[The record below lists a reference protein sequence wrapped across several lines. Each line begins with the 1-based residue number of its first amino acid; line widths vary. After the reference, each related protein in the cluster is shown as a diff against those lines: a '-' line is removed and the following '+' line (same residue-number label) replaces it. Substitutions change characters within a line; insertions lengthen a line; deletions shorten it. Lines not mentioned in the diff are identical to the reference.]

1 MTFFKM
7 RNLLCWTHKRPIVR
21 PTWLSL
27 RVQVALGEMCVAGL
41 AAAVLVVVG
50 SVRLDNPIGD
60 PSLPSGQSAGSA
72 AGLSAVAFIKQQ
84 QTLVVTAAGSVKP
97 GPKFTTKYTTGA
109 GLSIELYQQTPGMA
123 AENVRGCFGSPS
135 WSVF

>member
-27 RVQVALGEMCVAGL
+27 RFQVALGEMCFAGL

-50 SVRLDNPIGD
+50 SVRLDNPNGD
-60 PSLPSGQSAGSA
+60 PPSREASRQEVLLDYPPSLSSNSNK
-72 AGLSAVAFIKQQ
+72 L
-84 QTLVVTAAGSVKP
+84 
-97 GPKFTTKYTTGA
+97 
-109 GLSIELYQQTPGMA
+109 
-123 AENVRGCFGSPS
+123 
-135 WSVF
+135 W